1 MRDLHFGFLPD
12 DWEKEYYDYFQRIA
26 KDENFAWRCLRTAL
40 LSRNESL
47 VTFLLDSLIVTRSI
61 EFVYLRESLD
71 QFSANFSNEKSQLFS
86 QVNFNSRETFTK
98 INDSL
103 VDALLLE
110 AVERDDLESIEGI
123 LSWRKVKASSI
134 GLTEVDHRLLR

>member
-61 EFVYLRESLD
+61 EFVYLRV
-71 QFSANFSNEKSQLFS
+71 NFYEKIQLFS
-86 QVNFNSRETFTK
+86 QVIFNSRETFTK